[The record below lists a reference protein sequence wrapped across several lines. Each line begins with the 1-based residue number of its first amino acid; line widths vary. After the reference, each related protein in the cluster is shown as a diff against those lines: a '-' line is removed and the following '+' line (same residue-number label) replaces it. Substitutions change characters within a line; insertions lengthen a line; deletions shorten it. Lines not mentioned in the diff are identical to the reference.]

1 MDFEIEEEIEM
12 QKYEKISI
20 LFFSC
25 AGCRCQGGGGGC
37 RDGLCWEGGSVPDN
51 SSQSTT
57 GHGSG
62 PQTQG
67 GGASGK
73 GYLRKVRK

>member
-25 AGCRCQGGGGGC
+25 AGCRCQGSGEGR
-37 RDGLCWEGGSVPDN
+37 RDGLCW
-51 SSQSTT
+51 
-57 GHGSG
+57 
-62 PQTQG
+62 G
-67 GGASGK
+67 GGGQFQAIPANPPQGTAQALRHRGVVPLGK
-73 GYLRKVRK
+73 GI